1 MTREKIKIR
10 KIENIAAR
18 QVTFSKRR
26 RGLFKKA
33 HELAVLCDADVGLI
47 VFSSTNKL
55 YEFSSTSNMMEIF
68 GKYIWHPKNARKHS
82 QPAPDSTE
90 GVSSARL
97 RKEIADNKKLLRFG
111 EKIMEE
117 IRQLQQKGDR
127 LVEQNEL
134 LKQQVAEMMTI
145 KGDERARALTFGDA
159 PQEGGPRPPSPPCGP
174 FAAAV
179 GSSGGGPLECDGNSF
194 DVSLKLGSF

>member
-55 YEFSSTSNMMEIF
+55 YEFSSTRVKQTLRWKKRDAEETKGQGHTFFDLQTRFYPKQIEWESDLFLTQNSLSSTL
-68 GKYIWHPKNARKHS
+68 YIYTNTINRMCILKLNF
-82 QPAPDSTE
+82 
-90 GVSSARL
+90 L
-97 RKEIADNKKLLRFG
+97 RKILILINKNYALESMDKKALNDKLKKNLYPYLQVSG
-111 EKIMEE
+111 E
-117 IRQLQQKGDR
+117 
-127 LVEQNEL
+127 
-134 LKQQVAEMMTI
+134 
-145 KGDERARALTFGDA
+145 
-159 PQEGGPRPPSPPCGP
+159 
-174 FAAAV
+174 
-179 GSSGGGPLECDGNSF
+179 PLNLFRRYEFCKNN
-194 DVSLKLGSF
+194 